1 MCMKWPLCVLLCFC
15 VCVCGV
21 KGGCDALYSR
31 ACVGSLW
38 FAMCLGCS
46 SFHSVALGS
55 ALLQG
60 YAGLW
65 VVAAVLRWEVSLQS
79 ALLQGLSQLGVQY
92 QRHKKPRVKRSPS
105 IRCQSEPETSERL
118 KLNSTAAR
126 RCGLS

>member
-1 MCMKWPLCVLLCFC
+1 MRSTVVRVWVHC
-15 VCVCGV
+15 
-21 KGGCDALYSR
+21 
-31 ACVGSLW
+31 GSLCALVVPA
-38 FAMCLGCS
+38 FI
-46 SFHSVALGS
+46 SVALGS